1 MKLSAG
7 RHCIPRG
14 SEEKINNFKEQ
25 IDRFANEILHFKLLL
40 ATRAIDI
47 FSAFLYMLL
56 MAQMNISL
64 PDGLK
69 NWAEARVAEGRYSS
83 TSDLVRD
90 LLRREQDYVTKLER
104 LQAAIDEGL
113 ASPPTGG
120 SVEEIIEQGFA
131 RLA

>member
-1 MKLSAG
+1 
-7 RHCIPRG
+7 
-14 SEEKINNFKEQ
+14 
-25 IDRFANEILHFKLLL
+25 
-40 ATRAIDI
+40 
-47 FSAFLYMLL
+47 
-56 MAQMNISL
+56 MAQMNVSL

-69 NWAEARVAEGRYSS
+69 SWAEARVSEGLYSS

-113 ASPPTGG
+113 ASPPTGK
-120 SVEEIIEQGFA
+120 SIEDIIEAGFA

>member
-1 MKLSAG
+1 MY
-7 RHCIPRG
+7 IMP
-14 SEEKINNFKEQ
+14 
-25 IDRFANEILHFKLLL
+25 
-40 ATRAIDI
+40 
-47 FSAFLYMLL
+47 
-56 MAQMNISL
+56 MAQMNVSL

-69 NWAEARVAEGRYSS
+69 SWAEARVSEGLYSS

-113 ASPPTGG
+113 ASPSTEM
-120 SVEEIIEQGFA
+120 SIEDIVEQGFA